1 MAYDYDD
8 DDDDDYDHD
17 YDGDYE
23 YDYDDDYNDDYD
35 DVTPSTNTWSY
46 TLWSVPSSPGQSL
59 FSYLILR
66 RNLCF

>member
-35 DVTPSTNTWSY
+35 DVTPSTNTWS
-46 TLWSVPSSPGQSL
+46 VPSSPGQSL